1 MRRLGDVQL
10 VTGSIRS
17 GSTERSA
24 ALSVVASESG
34 DHTSF
39 IAGEGGSNRGC
50 SFSRSSRVAN
60 RGGQSSCWLS
70 EWARSKASVHN
81 WKKWLRSLNPNSRT
95 TRSSRSRFSSRTRV
109 VRFGF
114 CCNLA
119 VEVFSMARCSHAA
132 LRSEKIGA
140 PFEQPCDA
148 TGYYRE
154 GQSEYFCYQL

>member
-1 MRRLGDVQL
+1 MRVAQRRLGYSRKFA
-10 VTGSIRS
+10 SI
-17 GSTERSA
+17 
-24 ALSVVASESG
+24 
-34 DHTSF
+34 
-39 IAGEGGSNRGC
+39 RGC
-50 SFSRSSRVAN
+50 SFSSSLRVAK

-70 EWARSKASVHN
+70 EWARIKASVHN

-95 TRSSRSRFSSRTRV
+95 TRSSRSRFSSRTLV

-119 VEVFSMARCSHAA
+119 VEEFSMAKMLLTQHFAVGKFA
-132 LRSEKIGA
+132 P

-154 GQSEYFCYQL
+154 GQSEY